1 VRIGNKD
8 FQIEADSKGKR
19 TYIMGI
25 LNLTPDSF
33 YDGGRYANKDRILQR
48 VEEMISQGMDIVDL
62 GGESTRPGYQ
72 PISDEE
78 EIARVMPAITAIKK
92 EFNIPISV
100 DTYKV
105 KVAEAGVLAGA
116 DLINDVWG
124 GILAPDMYRL
134 VADSGVG
141 YCLMHNRT
149 DITPGDVDTI
159 KEDLMKTTALALNAG
174 VAADRIILDP
184 GIGFAKT
191 QQQNLEI
198 INRLEEFTTL
208 GYPLLLGASRKS
220 VIGNAL
226 GLPVEERLEG
236 TLVTTV
242 LAVLKG
248 CGFVRVHDVK
258 EHVRAIQMTN
268 KIMSSCYES
277 NLTITKRQANYEVT
291 PPYVYV
297 T

>member
-1 VRIGNKD
+1 VKIGNRD

-19 TYIMGI
+19 TYVMGI

-33 YDGGRYANKDRILQR
+33 YDGGRYGNQDKILLR
-48 VEEMISQGMDIVDL
+48 VEEMINQGMDIVDV
-62 GGESTRPGYQ
+62 GGESTRPGFL

-78 EIARVMPAITAIKK
+78 EIARVIPIAAAIKK
-92 EFNIPISV
+92 EFDIPISV

-105 KVAEAGVLAGA
+105 KVAEAAIQAGA

-124 GILAPDMYRL
+124 GVLTPDMYRL
-134 VADSGVG
+134 VAKSGVG

-149 DITPGDVDTI
+149 DMTPGGIDTI
-159 KEDLMKTTALALNAG
+159 KEDLMKTIALALSNH
-174 VAADRIILDP
+174 VEADRIILDP
-184 GIGFAKT
+184 GVGFAKT

-198 INRLEEFTTL
+198 INHLEEFTAL

-220 VIGNAL
+220 VIGNTL

-248 CGFVRVHDVK
+248 CSFVRVHDVN

-268 KIMSSCYES
+268 AILES
-277 NLTITKRQANYEVT
+277 
-291 PPYVYV
+291 
-297 T
+297 